1 MKNIKNNFLKLT
13 TLAIALGVGLVS
25 CNKEFNDV
33 APVQQPAPFNIANSI
48 DSLVRTNSNFT
59 VLKAAIARAGLN
71 SFLQDGTRQITVFA
85 PDDAAFAAIG
95 ITSPAAVVALRPG
108 QLDTILKCH
117 ILPQYLPS
125 ASIVTTAP
133 NMLTPT
139 FFAIAPTVS
148 ALVKYNLFPSKRGTN
163 AYVNNVPITQADIMA
178 SNGII
183 HKIGKVLLPTTNTVK
198 SVIAS
203 SAQHTY
209 LRAAI
214 ARGDSGQVGLGKL
227 DSVANYALA
236 NITVLAPVDS
246 AMRVVLYGAFYPSVL
261 ANVSAQIRPGIVTMN
276 PGFTT
281 MQVDSAVAVNAQP
294 IAMAQTTTL
303 ASTPSNFN
311 LLPVTTVRG
320 IVAYHIFGQRYFGI
334 NTQGAGPI
342 TTVGGTSLPNVTP
355 DFNGGAVRFLGAG
368 NGGSYSNV
376 TTADIQCINGVVHI
390 VDKVLL
396 PQ

>member
-25 CNKEFNDV
+25 CNKEFNEV
-33 APVQQPAPFNIANSI
+33 APVPQPAPFNIANSI

-108 QLDTILKCH
+108 QLDTILRYH

-125 ASIVTTAP
+125 ASIVNTPP

-148 ALVKYNLFPSKRGTN
+148 SLIKMNIFPSKRTSG
-163 AYVNNVPITQADIMA
+163 AWVNNVPITQADIMA
-178 SNGII
+178 SNGVI
-183 HKIGKVLLPTTNTVK
+183 HKISRVLLPPTTTVK
-198 SVIAS
+198 GFVAS

-214 ARGDSGQVGLGKL
+214 ARADSGQVGLNKL
-227 DSVANYALA
+227 DSVSNNAVANL
-236 NITVLAPVDS
+236 TLLAPNDN
-246 AMRVVLYGAFYPSVL
+246 AMRPVLYGAFYPSVL
-261 ANVSAQIRPGIVTMN
+261 ANVSAQIRTSIVSMN

-281 MQVDSAVAVNAQP
+281 MQVDSAVAVDAPP

-303 ASTPSNFN
+303 ANSPANFN
-311 LLPVTTVRG
+311 LLPVVTVRG
-320 IVAYHIFGQRYFGI
+320 IVAYHIFTQRYFGI
-334 NTQGAGPI
+334 NTLDAGPI
-342 TTVGGTSLPNVTP
+342 TTAGGTALPRVTP

-368 NGGSYSNV
+368 NGGNYSNV
-376 TTADIQCINGVVHI
+376 IVADQQCVNGVVHV
-390 VDKVLL
+390 VDRVLL